1 MHTPLS
7 HPAHLNTHAHP
18 LSHSPHLNTHAH
30 PLSHP
35 PHAQILTNSHIRN
48 YTLRCILVHVHG
60 HTSHIYSQTQD
71 QYIQKMEE
79 RYLECEGQL
88 FKARKEMEQFVAQGL
103 PESMQ
108 IAGVTNVGDAIRL
121 QGACMYMHV
130 HTHIHVHD
138 CYKFILALF
147 HLRVNCNHDAAIA
160 TWSAY

>member
-1 MHTPLS
+1 MCMDTHLTYTHKQSHTQLHAAMYISTCAWTHIS
-7 HPAHLNTHAHP
+7 H
-18 LSHSPHLNTHAH
+18 
-30 PLSHP
+30 
-35 PHAQILTNSHIRN
+35 ILTNSHIRN
-48 YTLRCILVHVHG
+48 YTLRCILVHVHR

-138 CYKFILALF
+138 CCKLILALF
-147 HLRVNCNHDAAIA
+147 HLIAIMMQL
-160 TWSAY
+160 